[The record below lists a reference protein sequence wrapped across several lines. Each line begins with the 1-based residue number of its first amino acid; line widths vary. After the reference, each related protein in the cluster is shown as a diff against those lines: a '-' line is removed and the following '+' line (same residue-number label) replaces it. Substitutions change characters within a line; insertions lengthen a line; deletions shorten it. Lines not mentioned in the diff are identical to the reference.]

1 LKPNGQ
7 FLKNPKFQV
16 LKDKIQN
23 KVNLILNKLS
33 ELNLSNLLVEFIENL
48 GKITEEDWI
57 SIQKAFYVK
66 MQSDIN
72 FIKIYLNFFN
82 IVSHVY
88 KKAFNFN
95 ADYLYSIIELKFM
108 SDYKSVEKGEYNF
121 LDEFS
126 EETHRINNLIIIK
139 NAINLTMF
147 LSSIKIDLDLI
158 ILKQD
163 NYYADIYYW
172 FQNEEISNDYKKI
185 INDKIINNVM
195 PLREKVL
202 LDNLINSKKVINE
215 PVITNKVKP
224 IIKSYTE
231 SDTLKI
237 ETENIVEEYLMME
250 YLEEVKIF
258 IEERCKDA
266 LTKNKFCQYLF
277 NIYFEANLENSN
289 KILDLIKVLVKKQV
303 LFKSNLSRGILLL
316 GNKKNK
322 KMEELLLCLKNMGI
336 TKFLESLMSE
346 YNIILFP

>member
-1 LKPNGQ
+1 
-7 FLKNPKFQV
+7 
-16 LKDKIQN
+16 
-23 KVNLILNKLS
+23 
-33 ELNLSNLLVEFIENL
+33 
-48 GKITEEDWI
+48 
-57 SIQKAFYVK
+57 
-66 MQSDIN
+66 
-72 FIKIYLNFFN
+72 
-82 IVSHVY
+82 
-88 KKAFNFN
+88 
-95 ADYLYSIIELKFM
+95 
-108 SDYKSVEKGEYNF
+108 
-121 LDEFS
+121 
-126 EETHRINNLIIIK
+126 
-139 NAINLTMF
+139 MF
-147 LSSIKIDLDLI
+147 LSSIKTDLDLI
-158 ILKQD
+158 MLKQD

-289 KILDLIKVLVKKQV
+289 KILDLIKLLVKKQV
-303 LFKSNLSRGILLL
+303 LFKSNLSRGILFL